1 MKEPLVGEPIF
12 TPTPPRVAVV
22 TVSYGSDDVLG
33 PFLLSVPSASSQSLL
48 VVVADNKPAD
58 TTGPVERMTRAAG
71 ADYLPLSANLGY
83 GHAINAAVK
92 VLPSD
97 VDWVVISNPDVT
109 LSPGSIDV
117 LVRSAA
123 EDQTVAAIGPRI
135 LSSAGEVY
143 PSART
148 IPSLR
153 SGVGHA
159 LLANLWPANPW
170 TRVYRRDSDSV
181 LVRRDTGWLSGAFL
195 MVRRS
200 AFTSLNG
207 FDESYFMYFEDVDL
221 GYRIGKLGL
230 RNVYEPAAS
239 VVHTGAH
246 STQEDAARMIQ
257 AHHDSAMKFLSKKY
271 SGPLLWPLRALLGAG
286 LGVRARIA
294 ARRSPPT

>member
-1 MKEPLVGEPIF
+1 MKEPNVGEPK
-12 TPTPPRVAVV
+12 TRPAQPRVAVV

-33 PFLLSVPSASSQSLL
+33 PFLSSIPAASASPLL
-48 VVVADNKPAD
+48 IIVADNKVSELSD
-58 TTGPVERMTRAAG
+58 RVERLCSDASAR
-71 ADYLPLSANLGY
+71 YVPLSDNLGY
-83 GHAINAAVK
+83 GHAINAAVRA
-92 VLPSD
+92 LPHY

-109 LSPGSIDV
+109 LSPGSIDI
-117 LVRSAA
+117 LVDSAA
-123 EDQTVAAIGPRI
+123 DDQSVAAIGPRI
-135 LSSAGEVY
+135 LSPDGEVY

-159 LLANLWPANPW
+159 LLANLWPNNPW
-170 TRVYRRDSDSV
+170 TRVYRRSTGSS

-195 MVRRS
+195 MVRS
-200 AFTSLNG
+200 STFTEREG
-207 FDESYFMYFEDVDL
+207 FDENYFMYFEDVDL
-221 GYRIGKLGL
+221 GYRIGKLGF

-271 SGPLLWPLRALLGAG
+271 SGPLLWPLRTLLSVG
-286 LGVRARIA
+286 LGLRARLS
-294 ARRSPPT
+294 ARGRIL